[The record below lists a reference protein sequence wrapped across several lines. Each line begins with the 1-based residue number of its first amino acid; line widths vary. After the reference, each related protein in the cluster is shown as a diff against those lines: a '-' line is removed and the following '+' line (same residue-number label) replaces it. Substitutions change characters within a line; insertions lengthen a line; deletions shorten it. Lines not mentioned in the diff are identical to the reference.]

1 MKHVK
6 NMDRTLNVVI
16 NELISNGHKINVVY
30 DIGANDGRWTTE
42 WMPKIKSSKHIMFE
56 ANPKE
61 KCEVVNLGCTYFN
74 QILSDENDK
83 EVIYHLADKGK
94 ESTGNSYY
102 KELTNNYTEG
112 NSLKLKTKTL
122 DTMIYEHNIP
132 LPEFIKMDVQG
143 AEVDIIKGG
152 SQAFKYAKAVMLEI
166 PIMRYNEGAPTFD
179 TYINTMCELG
189 FIPTG
194 VHNIAMRH
202 AVVNQMDIIFV
213 KADINNSIHNH
224 KKRYKGF

>member
-6 NMDRTLNVVI
+6 NMDRTLDVVI

-30 DIGANDGRWTTE
+30 DIGANDGRWTRD

-61 KCEVVNLGCTYFN
+61 KCKVVNLGCTYFN

-102 KELTNNYTEG
+102 NTISAACPAEYPIDAIAEEG
-112 NSLKLKTKTL
+112 TCIQFCL
-122 DTMIYEHNIP
+122 
-132 LPEFIKMDVQG
+132 
-143 AEVDIIKGG
+143 A
-152 SQAFKYAKAVMLEI
+152 SQ
-166 PIMRYNEGAPTFD
+166 
-179 TYINTMCELG
+179 
-189 FIPTG
+189 
-194 VHNIAMRH
+194 
-202 AVVNQMDIIFV
+202 
-213 KADINNSIHNH
+213 NH
-224 KKRYKGF
+224 S